1 MNPLYWILVGV
12 LAYTAVIVTLNRRGL
27 LPSSLSV
34 SGPLMT
40 VHTRRGRAAID
51 WLARPKRFWR
61 AIANMGVGVAL
72 VVMVGTFL
80 MLLSRAMQIV
90 ESPSTQTALRQ
101 PRNVLVI
108 PGVNEFLPL
117 SVAPEIVAGL
127 LVGMVVHEGGHAL
140 LCRVEDIEIESMGVA
155 LLALLPIGAF
165 VEPDEDSVDAA
176 DRGPRTRMYAAGVLN
191 NFIVTLVTFGLL
203 FGPVVGAVAVAPG
216 AAVGGVS
223 PDGAAATAGIDAGDR
238 IVKVDGQSVASNAD
252 LQALLANTSESR
264 VTAELANDTVV
275 TVEPQPLV
283 TAVFPASPFASDGS
297 GDTDS
302 DSDTDGT
309 DSGGDAGDTDS
320 RDGGIAA
327 RDRITAVDGTPVS
340 TTGDIR
346 AATGNATVVELTATT
361 PNGTTRTATG
371 PLGVLSTV
379 SPDGPLDA
387 AGATAGEPVVITRI
401 ADHRLLEFSDMQA
414 ALSDATPGEQVSVV
428 AYSDGAPTTYR
439 VELAAHPDDEDRAF
453 LGISSPTDL
462 SGVRVDSL
470 GITSYPADTFLSIL
484 GGDIGG
490 GFAFALLYLLV
501 LPFASVIGI
510 TEFNFAGFVGTNT
523 GFYDVAGALAGLGE
537 GGVFLLANL
546 LFWTGWIN
554 LNLGFFNCIPAFPLD
569 GGHILRTSTEAVVS
583 RLPTSAKPLV
593 TRAVTTA
600 VGLMMGVSLVL
611 MVFGPQLLN

>member
-61 AIANMGVGVAL
+61 ALANMGVGVAL

-165 VEPDEDSVDAA
+165 VEPDEDSVDDAE
-176 DRGPRTRMYAAGVLN
+176 RGPRTRMYAAGVLN

-238 IVKVDGQSVASNAD
+238 IVSVDGQSVASNAD

-264 VTAELANDTVV
+264 VTATLANGTVV

-302 DSDTDGT
+302 D
-309 DSGGDAGDTDS
+309 GDTAD
-320 RDGGIAA
+320 DTGIAA
-327 RDRITAVDGTPVS
+327 RDRITAVDETPVS

-361 PNGTTRTATG
+361 PNGTNRTASG

-379 SPDGPLDA
+379 SPNGPLDA

-401 ADHRLLEFSDMQA
+401 ADQRLLEFSDMQA

-462 SGVRVDSL
+462 SGVRVDSM

-523 GFYDVAGALAGLGE
+523 GFYDVTGPLAGLGE

-593 TRAVTTA
+593 TRVVTTA
-600 VGLMMGVSLVL
+600 VGLTMGVSLVL

>member
-27 LPSSLSV
+27 LPSSLSI

-51 WLARPKRFWR
+51 RLARPKRFWR
-61 AIANMGVGVAL
+61 ALANMGVGVAL

-80 MLLSRAMQIV
+80 MLLSRAMQII

-165 VEPDEDSVDAA
+165 VEPNEDSVDAA
-176 DRGPRTRMYAAGVLN
+176 GRGPRTRMYAAGVLN

-238 IVKVDGQSVASNAD
+238 IVSVDGESVASNAD
-252 LQALLANTSESR
+252 LQALLANTSENR
-264 VTAELANDTVV
+264 VTATLANGTVV
-275 TVEPQPLV
+275 TVDPQPLV

-297 GDTDS
+297 GDNDTDG
-302 DSDTDGT
+302 DTDGT
-309 DSGGDAGDTDS
+309 
-320 RDGGIAA
+320 GIAA
-327 RDRITAVDGTPVS
+327 RDRITAVDETPVS

-379 SPDGPLDA
+379 SSNGPLDT

-401 ADHRLLEFSDMQA
+401 ADHRLLEFSDMRA
-414 ALSDATPGEQVSVV
+414 ALSNATPGEPVSVV
-428 AYSDGAPTTYR
+428 AYSDGTSTTYT
-439 VELAAHPDDEDRAF
+439 VELAEHPDDEDRAF

-462 SGVRVDSL
+462 SGLRVDSM

-523 GFYDVAGALAGLGE
+523 GFYDVAGPLAGLGE

-554 LNLGFFNCIPAFPLD
+554 LNLAFFNCIPAFPLD

-600 VGLMMGVSLVL
+600 VGLTMGVSLVL

>member
-27 LPSSLSV
+27 LPSSLSI

-51 WLARPKRFWR
+51 RLARPKRFWR
-61 AIANMGVGVAL
+61 ALANMGVGVAL

-80 MLLSRAMQIV
+80 MLLSRAMQII

-165 VEPDEDSVDAA
+165 VEPNEDSVDAA
-176 DRGPRTRMYAAGVLN
+176 GRGPRTRMYAAGVLN

-238 IVKVDGQSVASNAD
+238 IVSVDGESVASNAD
-252 LQALLANTSESR
+252 LQALLANTSENR
-264 VTAELANDTVV
+264 VTATLANGTVV
-275 TVEPQPLV
+275 TVDPQPLV

-297 GDTDS
+297 GDNDTDG
-302 DSDTDGT
+302 DTDGT
-309 DSGGDAGDTDS
+309 
-320 RDGGIAA
+320 GIAA
-327 RDRITAVDGTPVS
+327 RDRITAVDETPVS

-379 SPDGPLDA
+379 SSNGPLDT

-401 ADHRLLEFSDMQA
+401 ADHRLLEFSDMRA
-414 ALSDATPGEQVSVV
+414 ALSDATPGEPVSVV
-428 AYSDGAPTTYR
+428 AYSDGTSTTYT

-462 SGVRVDSL
+462 SGLRVDSM

-523 GFYDVAGALAGLGE
+523 GFYDVAGPLAGLGE

-554 LNLGFFNCIPAFPLD
+554 LNLAFFNCIPAFPLD

-600 VGLMMGVSLVL
+600 VGLTMGVSLVL

>member
-27 LPSSLSV
+27 LPSSLSI

-51 WLARPKRFWR
+51 RLARPKRFWR
-61 AIANMGVGVAL
+61 ALANMGVGVAL

-80 MLLSRAMQIV
+80 MLLSRAMQII

-223 PDGAAATAGIDAGDR
+223 PDGAAAAAGIDAGDR
-238 IVKVDGQSVASNAD
+238 IVSVDGQSVASNAD
-252 LQALLANTSESR
+252 LQTLLANTSESR
-264 VTAELANDTVV
+264 VTATLANGTEV

-283 TAVFPASPFASDGS
+283 TAVYPASPFAAGSS
-297 GDTDS
+297 GDTDGDD
-302 DSDTDGT
+302 DSD
-309 DSGGDAGDTDS
+309 GDTD
-320 RDGGIAA
+320 DTGIAA
-327 RDRITAVDGTPVS
+327 RDRITAVNGTPVS

-346 AATGNATVVELTATT
+346 AATGNATAVELTVTT
-361 PNGTTRTATG
+361 PNGTTRTASG

-379 SPDGPLDA
+379 SPNDPLDA

-401 ADHRLLEFSDMQA
+401 ADHRIIEFADMRA
-414 ALSDATPGEQVSVV
+414 ALSGASPGEPVSVV
-428 AYSDGAPTTYR
+428 AYSDGTSTTYT
-439 VELAAHPDDEDRAF
+439 VELAEHPDDEDRAF

-462 SGVRVDSL
+462 SGVRVDSM

-484 GGDIGG
+484 GGDIG
-490 GFAFALLYLLV
+490 
-501 LPFASVIGI
+501 
-510 TEFNFAGFVGTNT
+510 AGSPSR
-523 GFYDVAGALAGLGE
+523 
-537 GGVFLLANL
+537 
-546 LFWTGWIN
+546 
-554 LNLGFFNCIPAFPLD
+554 CS
-569 GGHILRTSTEAVVS
+569 TSSCCRS
-583 RLPTSAKPLV
+583 RP
-593 TRAVTTA
+593 
-600 VGLMMGVSLVL
+600 
-611 MVFGPQLLN
+611 

>member
-40 VHTRRGRAAID
+40 VHTQRGRAVID
-51 WLARPKRFWR
+51 RLARPKRFWR
-61 AIANMGVGVAL
+61 ALANMGVGVAL

-108 PGVNEFLPL
+108 PGVNDFLPL

-127 LVGMVVHEGGHAL
+127 LVGMVVHEGGHAVI
-140 LCRVEDIEIESMGVA
+140 CRVEDIEIESMGVA
-155 LLALLPIGAF
+155 LLALLPVGAF

-203 FGPVVGAVAVAPG
+203 FGPVVGALAVAPG

-223 PDGAAATAGIDAGDR
+223 PDGAAAAAGIDAGDR
-238 IVKVDGQSVASNAD
+238 IVSVDGQAVASNAD

-264 VTAELANDTVV
+264 VTATLANGTSV

-283 TAVFPASPFASDGS
+283 TEVFPASPFATNGS
-297 GDTDS
+297 GDT
-302 DSDTDGT
+302 GIA
-309 DSGGDAGDTDS
+309 AGDT
-320 RDGGIAA
+320 
-327 RDRITAVDGTPVS
+327 ITAVDETPVS

-346 AATGNATVVELTATT
+346 AATGNASVVTLTVTT

-371 PLGVLSTV
+371 PLGVLSVV
-379 SPDGPLDA
+379 SPGDPLDA

-401 ADHRLLEFSDMQA
+401 ADHRIIGFADMQA
-414 ALSDATPGEQVSVV
+414 ALADAAPGETVSVV

-439 VELAAHPDDEDRAF
+439 VELGEHPDDEDRAF

-462 SGVRVDSL
+462 SGVRVDSM

-523 GFYDVAGALAGLGE
+523 GFYDVTGPLAGLGE

-554 LNLGFFNCIPAFPLD
+554 LNLAFFNCIPAFPLD

>member
-61 AIANMGVGVAL
+61 AIANMGVGIAL

-155 LLALLPIGAF
+155 LLALLPVGAF
-165 VEPDEDSVDAA
+165 VKPDEDSVDAA
-176 DRGPRTRMYAAGVLN
+176 ERGPRTRMYAAGVLN
-191 NFIVTLVTFGLL
+191 NLIVTLITFGLL
-203 FGPVVGAVAVAPG
+203 FGPVVGALAVAPG

-223 PDGAAATAGIDAGDR
+223 PNGAAAAAGIDAGDR
-238 IVKVDGQSVASNAD
+238 IVAIDGEPVESNA
-252 LQALLANTSESR
+252 AFESTVAETDADR
-264 VTAELANDTVV
+264 LTATLNDGSSV
-275 TVEPQPLV
+275 TVAPEALV
-283 TAVFPASPFASDGS
+283 TAVYPASPFAGDG
-297 GDTDS
+297 D
-302 DSDTDGT
+302 
-309 DSGGDAGDTDS
+309 DSGLSTRDT
-320 RDGGIAA
+320 
-327 RDRITAVDGTPVS
+327 ITTVNGTPVS
-340 TTGDIR
+340 TPRDIR
-346 AATGNATVVELTATT
+346 EAAGNATIVELVATT
-361 PNGTTRTATG
+361 PNGTTRTVTG

-379 SPDGPLDA
+379 SPDGPLDS
-387 AGATAGEPVVITRI
+387 AGASPGTPVVVTQI
-401 ADHRLLEFSDMQA
+401 ADNRIINFTDMGA
-414 ALSDATPGEQVSVV
+414 ALEEAAPGETVDVV
-428 AYSDGAPTTYR
+428 AYSDGTATTHQ
-439 VELAAHPDDEDRAF
+439 VELGQHPDDDDRAF
-453 LGISSPTDL
+453 LGISAPTDL
-462 SGVRVDSL
+462 SGVRIDSV
-470 GITSYPADTFLSIL
+470 GITAYPAETFLSIL
-484 GGDIGG
+484 GGDIGD
-490 GFAFALLYLLV
+490 GFAISLLYLLV
-501 LPFASVIGI
+501 LPFSSVIGF

-523 GFYDVAGALAGLGE
+523 GFYEVTGVLAGLGD
-537 GGVFLLANL
+537 GGAFLLANL

-554 LNLGFFNCIPAFPLD
+554 LNLAFFNCIPAFPLD
-569 GGHILRTSTEAVVS
+569 GGHILRTSTEAIVS
-583 RLPTSAKPLV
+583 RLPTGAKPQL

-600 VGLMMGVSLVL
+600 VGLTMGLSLVL